1 MTVQRAAA
9 ASALQIAAW
18 LANVLGDEQALEAV
32 TTVAAELGYPPSARF
47 TPQAQQLILERL
59 SVRPD
64 LTGTAARQVLQRQ
77 GLARANPQ
85 TGVRSKQSTPSSPT
99 VQLDE
104 IIKMFARALG
114 DEKAQETLQS
124 ECRSRGFRDP
134 LTLEEATELLEGM
147 ALAPGL
153 VAIAARFAKARLALL
168 R

>member
-9 ASALQIAAW
+9 ASAPQIAAW
-18 LANVLGDEQALEAV
+18 LATVLGDEQALQVV
-32 TTVAAELGYPPSARF
+32 TAAAAELGYRASARF
-47 TPQAQQLILERL
+47 TPEAQRLILERL
-59 SVRPD
+59 GVRPD
-64 LTGTAARQVLQRQ
+64 LTGTVARHVLKRH
-77 GLARANPQ
+77 GLARPNDE
-85 TGVRSKQSTPSSPT
+85 TGVRPKASTAASPT
-99 VQLDE
+99 IQLDE

-124 ECRSRGFRDP
+124 ECRSRGFGDP

-147 ALAPGL
+147 AIAPGL